1 MSLEDQV
8 RIEQMSIH
16 WHEATGL
23 SVGMTEATG
32 GEVSLSVQLPV
43 DMCKPKEGEDMFY
56 GVKCNAAR
64 AREIALSILDL
75 ADIVEKWEQ
84 DHE

>member
-8 RIEQMSIH
+8 RIEKMDIH
-16 WHEATGL
+16 WHESAGL

-32 GEVSLSVQLPV
+32 GEVSVSIQLPPDV
-43 DMCKPKEGEDMFY
+43 CEPVGDEQVFY

-75 ADIVEKWEQ
+75 ADIVEKWEKA
-84 DHE
+84 HE